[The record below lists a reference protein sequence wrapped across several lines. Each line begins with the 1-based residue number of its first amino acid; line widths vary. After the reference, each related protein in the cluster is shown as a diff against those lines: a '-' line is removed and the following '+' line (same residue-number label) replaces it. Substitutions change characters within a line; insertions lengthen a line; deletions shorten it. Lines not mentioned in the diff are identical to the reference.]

1 MAPHYLLLASNGVF
15 FYFGGDNIIRDED
28 IIIISLEGKQ
38 SAKAEKLVDL
48 LYEDNNYLYDIAHHF
63 QDEQRYTVSLLSDIL
78 NKVSLDKLATMGF
91 RENYLKSIQL
101 LNRSIDELIASK
113 DTTAMDI
120 AIIILKKENKD
131 VKRLEDERNK
141 L

>member
-28 IIIISLEGKQ
+28 IILISLEGKQ
-38 SAKAEKLVDL
+38 SAKAEKLIDL
-48 LYEDNNYLYDIAHHF
+48 LYKDNSFLYEIAHHF
-63 QDEQRYTVSLLSDIL
+63 QDEQRYTVALLYDIL
-78 NKVSLDKLATMGF
+78 NKISLEELATMGF
-91 RENYLKSIQL
+91 RENYLNSIQL
-101 LNRSIDELIASK
+101 LNRSIDELIDSK

-120 AIIILKKENKD
+120 AIVLLKRDNKD
-131 VKRLEDERNK
+131 VKRLEEERCK